1 MLTRLFIR
9 DFALIEEAEIEF
21 GSGLN
26 VITGET
32 GAGKSIILGA
42 LYSILGGPTSAEL
55 VRQGAERC
63 VVEGLM
69 EFDPSGD
76 LATRLR
82 QMDVECEEGQL
93 FLRREILG
101 NGRSRAYVNGSG
113 TQVKILRQIGALLV
127 DLHGQHEHQSLLEPQ
142 LHIAYLDAFGGL
154 QQRAGELAALWR
166 TLRGS
171 ENALSQLQDERDRL
185 LADEELRAFQLA
197 EIRDLAPQPD
207 EEEALQTELLV
218 LDNAHNLMQLAEEV
232 HDQLYQRDGSV
243 YEQLGQVRRRL
254 DRIAEIDPTLEK
266 RAASLEEII
275 YLVEDLASA
284 LRTYGRNLEGDPA
297 RAEQMRERLEALR
310 MLKRKYGSSLA
321 AVLAHGAEL
330 ERSEHQ
336 ATALGERIAEAERAR
351 TAAYQRFDQ
360 ACAALSKER
369 TSAARALEKAVEQSL
384 ADLGIEHGAFAIQLA
399 VREDKEGLIERDG
412 RRLYAGE
419 RGAEQVSF
427 HISTNLG
434 GALRPLERIAS
445 GGEVSRIMLAIKEAI
460 AERDLI
466 SVLVFD
472 EVDTGISGRI
482 AAAVGRK
489 LQALATSHQTVVITH
504 LPQIAS
510 LADHH
515 FSVRKEKVGARTTTR
530 VQRLDQEGRTEEIA
544 YLLAGETVSETAR
557 QHAREMIQ

>member
-1 MLTRLFIR
+1 MLTRLYIR
-9 DFALIEEAEIEF
+9 DFALIEEADIEF
-21 GSGLN
+21 GTGLN

-42 LYSILGGPTSAEL
+42 LYSILGGPASAEL
-55 VRQGAERC
+55 VREGAERC

-69 EFDPSGD
+69 EFDPNGD
-76 LATRLR
+76 LAARLR
-82 QMDVECEEGQL
+82 QVDVECDEGQL

-113 TQVKILRQIGALLV
+113 SQVKVLRQIGSLLV

-154 QQRAGELAALWR
+154 EQQTSELAALWR
-166 TLRGS
+166 ALRSS
-171 ENALSQLQDERDRL
+171 EDALGQLQNERDKL
-185 LADEELRAFQLA
+185 QADEELRAFQLA

-207 EEEALQTELLV
+207 EEEVLQTELQV
-218 LDNAHNLMQLAEEV
+218 LDNAHNLVQLGEEV

-243 YEQLGQVRRRL
+243 YEQLGQIRRRL
-254 DRIAEIDPTLEK
+254 DRIAEIDRTLEK

-284 LRTYGRNLEGDPA
+284 LRTYGRSLESDPM
-297 RAEQMRERLEALR
+297 RAEQVRERLEALR
-310 MLKRKYGSSLA
+310 TLKRKYGSSLA

-336 ATALGERIAEAERAR
+336 VAALSERIAEAERTR
-351 TAAYQRFDQ
+351 AAAHQRFVE
-360 ACAALSKER
+360 ACTILSEGR
-369 TSAARALEKAVEQSL
+369 EGAARALEKAVEHSL
-384 ADLGIEHGAFAIQLA
+384 ADLGIEHGAFAVQLA
-399 VREDKEGLIERDG
+399 DREDREGLIERDG

-419 RGAEQVSF
+419 RGVEQVSF

-515 FSVRKEKVGARTTTR
+515 FSVRKEKVGASTITR

>member
-69 EFDPSGD
+69 EFDPNGD
-76 LATRLR
+76 LAARLR
-82 QMDVECEEGQL
+82 QIGVECEEGQL

-113 TQVKILRQIGALLV
+113 SQVKVLRQIGALLV

-142 LHIAYLDAFGGL
+142 LHIAYLDAFGRL
-154 QQRAGELAALWR
+154 EQQVRELALLWR
-166 TLRGS
+166 ALRNS
-171 ENALSQLQDERDRL
+171 ESALGQLQSERDKL

-197 EIRDLAPQPD
+197 EIRELAPQPD
-207 EEEALQTELLV
+207 EEEALQSELQV
-218 LDNAHNLMQLAEEV
+218 LDNAHTLIQLGEEA

-284 LRTYGRNLEGDPA
+284 LRNYGRSLDSDPM
-297 RAEQMRERLEALR
+297 RSEQVRERLEALR
-310 MLKRKYGSSLA
+310 TLKRKYGSTLA

-330 ERSEHQ
+330 EHGEHR
-336 ATALGERIAEAERAR
+336 TAALNERVAEAEREC
-351 TAAYQRFDQ
+351 AAAKQRFVE
-360 ACAALSKER
+360 ACAALSAQRE
-369 TSAARALEKAVEQSL
+369 SAARALEKAVEQSL
-384 ADLGIEHGAFAIQLA
+384 ADLGIEHGVFAVQLA
-399 VREDKEGLIERDG
+399 VREEAEGLVERDG
-412 RRLYAGE
+412 RRIYAGE

-434 GALRPLERIAS
+434 GATRPLERIAS

-472 EVDTGISGRI
+472 EVDSGISGRI

-489 LQALATSHQTVVITH
+489 LQTLAASHQTVVITH

-510 LADHH
+510 LANHH

-544 YLLAGETVSETAR
+544 YLLAGETISETAR